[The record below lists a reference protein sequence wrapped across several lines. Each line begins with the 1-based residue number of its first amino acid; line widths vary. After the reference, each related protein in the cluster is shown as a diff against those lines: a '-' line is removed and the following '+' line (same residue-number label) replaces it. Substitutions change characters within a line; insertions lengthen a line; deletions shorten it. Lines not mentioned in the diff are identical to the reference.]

1 MSRPSRN
8 IDKKLIQA
16 GKELVPRMGI
26 SGLKIRDVA
35 EKAGVNLGMFNYHF
49 GTKEKYLEAL
59 MISVYSEFLSGFKLD
74 SEVGNTSL
82 ERLKNALL
90 GGGKFLRDNRMLV
103 TALLE
108 EIVKGNRRILEF
120 ARKNMTK
127 HVKIILELIKQSQRD
142 GYIVKTSIFAI
153 IPLLIGAVA
162 LPSVV
167 VRILEKNYNG
177 TFLGAFIPMLKQSAI
192 SDSRIEERI
201 DIALK
206 GLAPGGAR

>member
-1 MSRPSRN
+1 MSRPSMN

-35 EKAGVNLGMFNYHF
+35 DKAGVNLGMFNYHF

-74 SEVGNTSL
+74 SEVGDTSR
-82 ERLKNALL
+82 ERLKNALIS
-90 GGGKFLRDNRMLV
+90 GARFVRENRMLIA
-103 TALLE
+103 ALLE
-108 EIVKGNRRILEF
+108 EIIKGNTKLIEF
-120 ARKNMTK
+120 IRKNMTK
-127 HVKIILELIKQSQRD
+127 HVNILLGLIKQCQKD
-142 GYIVKTSIFAI
+142 GYIVKTSIFAV
-153 IPLLIGAVA
+153 IPVLVGAA
-162 LPSVV
+162 LLPSVII
-167 VRILEKNYNG
+167 RILEKNYKG

-192 SDSRIEERI
+192 SDSSIEERI